1 MEAFLLLHAEHG
13 PQYEDGV
20 KVELLL
26 LETGVWVWL
35 ALSPAPSRPPSPKPA
50 STLPA
55 HKGVGSLVSHLDQLF

>member
-1 MEAFLLLHAEHG
+1 MEAFLSLRAEHG

-20 KVELLL
+20 KAELLL

-35 ALSPAPSRPPSPKPA
+35 ALSPAPSRPRSPKPA

-55 HKGVGSLVSHLDQLF
+55 HKGLGSPMSHLDQLF